1 MEQNQ
6 KYKVRNKKLLDICK
20 NTALK
25 IGKNKVDQF
34 EIYIASVLSNEI
46 EIFDGKI
53 ETLSFSDSI
62 GLGVRVFRNKAIGYA
77 YTAVLEE
84 NRIDDCI
91 KKAILNSRITKSEEN
106 NYLPEPEE
114 SIYKK
119 KYIGN
124 KDLYDPA
131 FNDYSTKQKVDLA
144 KRLEALTR
152 DRDKRIASID
162 SVMYSDGI
170 SETAILNSSG
180 FFDSFRSSVC
190 FIYASAIARDNNDT
204 STGDFFGSGRNPGQL
219 DLEEVAMQTARRSTA
234 ILGGKKIKSQKV
246 DIILDPLVSAQFL
259 GVIAAGLTA
268 DSVQKG
274 KSLFREKIGEK
285 IFSVDIDIFD
295 DGILPAGLSSRP
307 FDGEGVFKGKT
318 AVFEKGRLKTFLHN
332 TYTARKD
339 KVLSTG
345 NASRASY
352 RSTPGVGLSNFYI
365 CPSKIPFDQLLS
377 GMTKGFYVLDI
388 IGLHSGANPVSGQ
401 MSVGAKGLWIENG
414 TLSYPVKEVTIA
426 TDILTFCRSISKVAD
441 DLRFIPSGGY
451 FGSPSILVE
460 DITVSGK

>member
-6 KYKVRNKKLLDICK
+6 EYKVRNKKLLDICK

-34 EIYIASVLSNEI
+34 EIYTASTLSNEI
-46 EIFDGKI
+46 EIFNSEI

-62 GLGVRVFRNKAIGYA
+62 GLGVRIFKDKAIGYA

-84 NRIDDCI
+84 NSIDDCVR
-91 KKAILNSRITKSEEN
+91 KAILNSEMTKSEEN
-106 NYLPEPEE
+106 NYLPEPED
-114 SIYKK
+114 SMYKK
-119 KYIGN
+119 KYIDN
-124 KDLYDPA
+124 SALYDPD
-131 FNDYSTKQKVDLA
+131 FNNYNTRQKVDLA
-144 KRLEALTR
+144 KKLEALTKSK
-152 DRDKRIASID
+152 DSRIASIN

-180 FFDSFRSSVC
+180 FFDSFISSMC
-190 FIYASAIARDNNDT
+190 FIYASAIARENDDT
-204 STGDFFGSGRNPGQL
+204 STGDFFGSGRNPGKL
-219 DLEEVAMQTARRSTA
+219 DLEEVAMQTAKRSTA

-274 KSLFREKIGEK
+274 KSLFREMIGEK
-285 IFSVDIDIFD
+285 IFSVDIDILD
-295 DGILPAGLSSRP
+295 DGTLPDGLSSRP

-318 AVFEKGRLKTFLHN
+318 EVFRKGVLKTFLHN

-339 KVLSTG
+339 KALSTG
-345 NASRASY
+345 NAARASY

-365 CPSKIPFDQLLS
+365 CPSKTPFKELIS
-377 GMTKGFYVLDI
+377 GISRGLYVLDI
-388 IGLHSGANPVSGQ
+388 IGLHSGTNPISGQ
-401 MSVGAKGLWIENG
+401 MSVGAKGLWIEDG
-414 TLSYPVKEVTIA
+414 SLSYPVKEVTIA
-426 TDILTFCRSISKVAD
+426 TDILTFCKSISKVSD
-441 DLRFIPSGGY
+441 DLRFIPAGGY
-451 FGSPSILVE
+451 FGSPSILVK

>member
-1 MEQNQ
+1 MEQDQ

-34 EIYIASVLSNEI
+34 EIYTASSISNEI
-46 EIFDGKI
+46 EIFNGGI

-62 GLGVRVFRNKAIGYA
+62 GLGVRIFKDKAIGYA

-84 NRIDDCI
+84 NSIDDCVR
-91 KKAILNSRITKSEEN
+91 KAILNSGMTKSEDN
-106 NYLPEPEE
+106 NYLPEPED
-114 SIYKK
+114 SMYKK
-119 KYIGN
+119 KYIDN
-124 KDLYDPA
+124 KALYDPD
-131 FNDYSTKQKVDLA
+131 FNNYDTRQKVDLA
-144 KRLEALTR
+144 KRLETLTKSN
-152 DRDKRIASID
+152 DKRIASVN

-170 SETAILNSSG
+170 LETAILNSSG
-180 FFDSFRSSVC
+180 FFDSFMSSVC
-190 FIYASAIARDNNDT
+190 FIYVSAIARVDNDT

-219 DLEEVAMQTARRSTA
+219 DLEEIARQAAKRSTS

-259 GVIAAGLTA
+259 GVIAAGITA

-285 IFSVDIDIFD
+285 IFSVDIDILD
-295 DGILPAGLSSRP
+295 DGTLPEGLSSRP

-318 AVFEKGRLKTFLHN
+318 EVFGKGILKTFLHN

-365 CPSKIPFDQLLS
+365 CPSKIPFEKLLS
-377 GMTKGFYVLDI
+377 GISKGFYVLDI
-388 IGLHSGANPVSGQ
+388 IGLHSGTNPVSGQ
-401 MSVGAKGLWIENG
+401 MSVGAKGLWIEGGN
-414 TLSYPVKEVTIA
+414 LSYPVKEVTIA
-426 TDILTFCRSISKVAD
+426 TDILTFCKSISKVAD